1 MFLNVPQ
8 WWSFAFIKN
17 VISGLSFFLKMCII
31 FEITTEIQ
39 LHLFFQSLNPMK
51 VISALKVRLYNLV
64 TRALLLERERSLG
77 TSQGS
82 TFAFMIGC
90 MKSLENLP
98 ISGHVPCFFVGAECV
113 GKVWFDSQAFVENM
127 TAIWVI
133 WSVPGLWYH
142 HFKTLEC
149 LFFLPITFSLL

>member
-1 MFLNVPQ
+1 MCNFRNNNRNTTA
-8 WWSFAFIKN
+8 SF
-17 VISGLSFFLKMCII
+17 S
-31 FEITTEIQ
+31 
-39 LHLFFQSLNPMK
+39 QSLNPMK
-51 VISALKVRLYNLV
+51 VISALKVRFYNLV

-77 TSQGS
+77 ISQGS
-82 TFAFMIGC
+82 TFALLIGC

-113 GKVWFDSQAFVENM
+113 GKFWFDSQAFVKNM

-133 WSVPGLWYH
+133 WSVPGLWYN

-149 LFFLPITFSLL
+149 LFFIPITFSLL

>member
-1 MFLNVPQ
+1 MFLNVLQ
-8 WWSFAFIKN
+8 WWSFAFIKTA
-17 VISGLSFFLKMCII
+17 ISGLSFFLKMCVI
-31 FEITTEIQ
+31 FRNNNRNATAS
-39 LHLFFQSLNPMK
+39 FSQSLNPMK
-51 VISALKVRLYNLV
+51 VISALKVRFYNLV
-64 TRALLLERERSLG
+64 TRAVLLERERSLG

-82 TFAFMIGC
+82 TFALMIGC

-113 GKVWFDSQAFVENM
+113 GKFWFDSQAFVENM

-149 LFFLPITFSLL
+149 LFFIPITFSLL